1 MKSRVSPE
9 IVFGDYDCCY
19 LFYARN
25 PAEFHSRW
33 RFIQS
38 KGCGIIDSV
47 KKLGSL
53 LAIALPFASAVS
65 VGKARAQTFP
75 GVSTTNVAR
84 LGFVSQA
91 STATDPSLVAKGKTR
106 YADYKC
112 DECHGANGEGGEE
125 GPDLISTRLNAD
137 EISKFLE
144 KPSPDA
150 YMKGMPNIP
159 SNHPDN
165 QVLVA
170 YVMSLKRPPTSEV
183 RPAQPTAAP
192 SEGLQKKDSTAA
204 HKLSAAEKA
213 HILDGDFTIEYKVD
227 RLPDSLKSAFAR
239 LAKQPEFKMA
249 NPDEKFEAT
258 DYISDP
264 ELPTRRL
271 IFAGVSK
278 NRYFI
283 HYEHGGRGYHHDVVV
298 FDVNPD
304 GKVSF
309 LGSGSGRA
317 KDLAQLRAL
326 VSSKSFG
333 DGSNHF

>member
-1 MKSRVSPE
+1 MTEFYVKSRVSPE

-19 LFYARN
+19 LFSARN

-112 DECHGANGEGGEE
+112 DECHGANGEGGGD
-125 GPDLISTRLNAD
+125 GPDLIGTRLNAD

-159 SNHPDN
+159 
-165 QVLVA
+165 
-170 YVMSLKRPPTSEV
+170 
-183 RPAQPTAAP
+183 
-192 SEGLQKKDSTAA
+192 
-204 HKLSAAEKA
+204 AE
-213 HILDGDFTIEYKVD
+213 
-227 RLPDSLKSAFAR
+227 
-239 LAKQPEFKMA
+239 
-249 NPDEKFEAT
+249 
-258 DYISDP
+258 
-264 ELPTRRL
+264 
-271 IFAGVSK
+271 
-278 NRYFI
+278 
-283 HYEHGGRGYHHDVVV
+283 
-298 FDVNPD
+298 
-304 GKVSF
+304 
-309 LGSGSGRA
+309 SGSASGPAIYSSERGAA
-317 KDLAQLRAL
+317 KKRSAGWSQTVR
-326 VSSKSFG
+326 G
-333 DGSNHF
+333 